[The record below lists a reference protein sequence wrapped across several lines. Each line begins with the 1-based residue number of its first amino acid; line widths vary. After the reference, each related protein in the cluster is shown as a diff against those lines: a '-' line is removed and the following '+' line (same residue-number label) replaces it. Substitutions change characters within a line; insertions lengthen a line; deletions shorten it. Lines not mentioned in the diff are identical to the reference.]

1 MYVISVLRTKDYFF
15 NPLKKEEY
23 RFEYLKVDTST
34 STKESFSLASTS
46 FALLTSYAECTKFR
60 NIEEAEKAFNAIKD
74 TLRKSLGSWMDIY
87 EWDWLAI
94 RQPTFDHIQD
104 LSIED

>member
-15 NPLKKEEY
+15 NPLKKEDY
-23 RFEYLKVDTST
+23 MFEYLKVDTST
-34 STKESFSLASTS
+34 STKEAFSLASTS
-46 FALLTSYAECTKFR
+46 FAILTSFAECTKFR
-60 NIEEAEKAFNAIKD
+60 TIEEAVNCFNMIKD
-74 TLRKSLGSWMDIY
+74 TLRTSLGSWMDAY
-87 EWDWLAI
+87 DWDWLAI

>member
-1 MYVISVLRTKDYFF
+1 MFVISVLRTKDFSF
-15 NPLKKEEY
+15 NPLKNEDY
-23 RFEYLKVDTST
+23 RVEFLKVDTST
-34 STKESFSLASTS
+34 STKESFSLASTN
-46 FALLTSYAECTKFR
+46 FAILTSYAECTKFR
-60 NIEEAEKAFNAIKD
+60 NIEEAEKTFNAIKD

-94 RQPTFDHIQD
+94 RQLTFDHIQD